1 MLILLKN
8 LPNYFKDSIFKC
20 FFKEHN
26 RLLFFKKKQFF
37 SQHRMIESVN
47 LEEKITIKDITNP
60 FRLKKELNYTAVK
73 GIINL
78 FRL

>member
-1 MLILLKN
+1 
-8 LPNYFKDSIFKC
+8 
-20 FFKEHN
+20 
-26 RLLFFKKKQFF
+26 
-37 SQHRMIESVN
+37 MIESVN
-47 LEEKITIKDITNP
+47 LEEKITIKDIANP